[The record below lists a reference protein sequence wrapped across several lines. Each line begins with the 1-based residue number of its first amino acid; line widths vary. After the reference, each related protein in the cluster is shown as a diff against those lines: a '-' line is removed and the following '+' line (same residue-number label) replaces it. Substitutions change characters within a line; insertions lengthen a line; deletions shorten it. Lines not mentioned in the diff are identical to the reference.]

1 MNERKLQVYAT
12 LAEVVSALAIIV
24 SLLYVGYEVR
34 RTNTMSSREA
44 DVALYERLQE
54 ANRMLVE
61 TPGLA
66 ETLVAWETSPE
77 DLSEPDR
84 RRLLAFQQNFFETW
98 ELGWYYHDDGILD
111 ESSWT
116 EWDRWFTAEAR
127 RRPVSAWNDVQDRF
141 ASESFRGH
149 VTSALRVD

>member
-1 MNERKLQVYAT
+1 VNRSKLQAWAS

-24 SLLYVGYEVR
+24 SLLYVGSEFR

-44 DVALYERLQE
+44 DVALYERLQD

-77 DLSEPDR
+77 DLSEADR

-116 EWDRWFTAEAR
+116 EWDRWFASEAQ
-127 RRPVSAWNDVQDRF
+127 RRPVSAWTEVRDRF
-141 ASESFRGH
+141 ASEFFRNH
-149 VTSALRVD
+149 VDSALTID